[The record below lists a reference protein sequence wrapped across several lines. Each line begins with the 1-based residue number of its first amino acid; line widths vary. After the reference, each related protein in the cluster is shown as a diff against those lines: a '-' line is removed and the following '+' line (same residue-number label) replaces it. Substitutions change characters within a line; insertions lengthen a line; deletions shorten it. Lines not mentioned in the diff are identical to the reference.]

1 MADDKDIAEEQQGSG
16 KKKLIIIIA
25 AVVVLL
31 IGAGAATYFFLAGE
45 ESADG
50 AAEEEV
56 VEVEKG
62 DPVYLKL
69 EPAFVVHLPEGGGAK
84 MLQVAI
90 EVMTR
95 TPSVEETLKT
105 NDPMIR
111 HHLINLLEQQQAAEL
126 LKVEGRE
133 ILQQAIFDLLAEKLK
148 ELKDPGEI
156 DGVFFTQFVMQ

>member
-1 MADDKDIAEEQQGSG
+1 MADDKDIAEEQQGNG

-62 DPVYLKL
+62 DPVYLKF

-95 TPSVEETLKT
+95 TPSVGETLKT

-126 LKVEGRE
+126 MKVEGRE
-133 ILQQAIFDLLAEKLK
+133 VLQQSIFDLLAEKLN
-148 ELKDPGEI
+148 ELKEPGEI
-156 DGVFFTQFVMQ
+156 EGVFFTQFVMQ